1 MGLWIVS
8 HIAFNR
14 ALLACSIPQ
23 WPREIKES
31 LGAHDVRVEHNLART
46 VHKRARKFRI
56 ELIWQQSSPSFC
68 RNVWTHPTSEIYST
82 IVSP

>member
-1 MGLWIVS
+1 MWLWVVS

-14 ALLACSIPQ
+14 ALLACSILQ
-23 WPREIKES
+23 WPRKTTGS
-31 LGAHDVRVEHNLART
+31 LGAYDVCVEHNLART

-56 ELIWQQSSPSFC
+56 ELIRQQSSPSFC
-68 RNVWTHPTSEIYST
+68 RNLWTHPTSEIYST